1 MRYFFMANPVTRTIK
16 TELSAADIHKK
27 LDNLNYVYKD
37 KSSVLDFDRNNFSS
51 YFQDGDEEFVVEN
64 SFEIHRQGTYS
75 ITGNGTIIPDNDGYS
90 VQIEYYIDNSYLR
103 TFLTIYYSG
112 IALFWTTILLA
123 LIIAP
128 DGFGSNMILGLFILT
143 ILTISPL
150 LYKVMMAG
158 YMHSFHSK
166 VLKAINK
173 S

>member
-1 MRYFFMANPVTRTIK
+1 MRYFFMAKSLTRTIK
-16 TELSAADIHKK
+16 TELPVVEIHKK
-27 LDNLNYVYKD
+27 LDNLNYVYNNR
-37 KSSVLDFDRNNFSS
+37 SSVLDFDRNNFSS
-51 YFQDGDEEFVVEN
+51 YFQNGNEGFVVEN

-75 ITGNGTIIPDNDGYS
+75 IRGNGTIIPHNGGHS
-90 VQIEYYIDNSYLR
+90 VQIEYCINNSYLR

-112 IALFWTTILLA
+112 ITLVWIMILLA

-128 DGFGSNMILGLFILT
+128 NGFESNMILGLFILI

-150 LYKVMMAG
+150 LYKVMMTG

>member
-1 MRYFFMANPVTRTIK
+1 MIYFFMAKPIKRTIK
-16 TELSAADIHKK
+16 TELSAVEIHKK
-27 LDNLNYVYKD
+27 LDKLNYIYEN

-51 YFQDGDEEFVVEN
+51 YFQNGDEGFVIEN
-64 SFEIHRQGTYS
+64 SFETYQQVKYS
-75 ITGNGTIIPDNDGYS
+75 IRGNGTIIPHNGGHS

-112 IALFWTTILLA
+112 ITLVWIMILLA

-128 DGFGSNMILGLFILT
+128 DGFGRNGILGLFILIT
-143 ILTISPL
+143 LTISPL
-150 LYKVMMAG
+150 LYKVMMTG